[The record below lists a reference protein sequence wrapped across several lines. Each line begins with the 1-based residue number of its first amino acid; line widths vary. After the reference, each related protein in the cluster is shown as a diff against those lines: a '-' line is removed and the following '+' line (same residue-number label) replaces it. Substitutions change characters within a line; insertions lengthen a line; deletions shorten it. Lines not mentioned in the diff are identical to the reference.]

1 MKDDSHSGI
10 LSLCCSFKSQ
20 EILRNLANI
29 AEVGRLDEERISNL
43 PLNFNLPF
51 LSDQFQANLV
61 CLIKQTAWLS
71 AKSEL
76 CS

>member
-1 MKDDSHSGI
+1 MKDDSHSRI

-20 EILRNLANI
+20 EILCNLANI
-29 AEVGRLDEERISNL
+29 AEVGRLNEERSSNL

-61 CLIKQTAWLS
+61 CLVKQTA
-71 AKSEL
+71 
-76 CS
+76 